1 MDPAWFEEGPSV
13 ARPGAIVEAAERL
26 LAKLTEIETE
36 LIQTSAQNS
45 MDALR
50 LPARLNLRVA
60 SLVSV
65 LSSADAVPPR
75 QAYLVYEHLAGL
87 VRRERGR
94 LETLIETDVVEF
106 NALVREANLPAIAI
120 R

>member
-1 MDPAWFEEGPSV
+1 
-13 ARPGAIVEAAERL
+13 
-26 LAKLTEIETE
+26 
-36 LIQTSAQNS
+36 

-50 LPARLNLRVA
+50 LPARLNLRLA

-65 LSSADAVPPR
+65 LSSADAAPPR
-75 QAYLVYEHLAGL
+75 QAFLVYEHLASL
-87 VRRERGR
+87 ARWELGR

-106 NALVREANLPAIAI
+106 NTLVREANLPAIAT

>member
-1 MDPAWFEEGPSV
+1 
-13 ARPGAIVEAAERL
+13 
-26 LAKLTEIETE
+26 
-36 LIQTSAQNS
+36 

-50 LPARLNLRVA
+50 LPARLNLRLA

-65 LSSADAVPPR
+65 LSSADAAPPR
-75 QAYLVYEHLAGL
+75 QAFLVYEHLAGL
-87 VRRERGR
+87 ARRELDR

-106 NALVREANLPAIAI
+106 NIMVREANLPAIAT